1 MTIWNMKTEKWKH
14 GTRTMKNGTTN
25 HENMENETMTH
36 GNGKLKMKT
45 WKWKHGKWKHEKSHM
60 KRKTWKQGTWKY
72 ENMKLEQRKHG
83 TWKTNENEAL
93 KK

>member
-45 WKWKHGKWKHEKSHM
+45 WKWKHGKWKHENAHM
-60 KRKTWKQGTWKY
+60 KRKTWKQGSWKY
-72 ENMKLEQRKHG
+72 ENMKLEKRKHG
-83 TWKTNENEAL
+83 TWKTNEKWRL